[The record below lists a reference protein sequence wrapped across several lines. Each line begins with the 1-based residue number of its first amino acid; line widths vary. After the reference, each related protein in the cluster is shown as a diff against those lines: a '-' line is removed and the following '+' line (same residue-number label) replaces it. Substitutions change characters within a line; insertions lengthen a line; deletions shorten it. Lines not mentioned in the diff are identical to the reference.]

1 MLLENSKTQT
11 SLQTHAHIA
20 YIGMNAFL
28 IKAFICRLARR
39 EEREGSTTANNYKIV
54 ATTVMIVHCRELKR
68 VVNPNQGRGRLHLP
82 LFVFLVGSFGCKCAF
97 LWHQC
102 ITIISDCK
110 FVSSM
115 QFSKSFCASFLE
127 SPPLVALSGCC
138 GRGQGTGGY
147 T

>member
-1 MLLENSKTQT
+1 
-11 SLQTHAHIA
+11 
-20 YIGMNAFL
+20 
-28 IKAFICRLARR
+28 
-39 EEREGSTTANNYKIV
+39 
-54 ATTVMIVHCRELKR
+54 MIVHCRELKR

-127 SPPLVALSGCC
+127 SPPLVALSGC
-138 GRGQGTGGY
+138 GQGTGGY
-147 T
+147 TWKIGAKNGGLWTPRALRWWWWKITRWALIICCKMKLFSRSQFNHSVIKECRSYIYFLG

>member
-39 EEREGSTTANNYKIV
+39 EEREGSSTANNYKIV

-68 VVNPNQGRGRLHLP
+68 VVNPRKGSTPSSPVRFLGGFFWVQMCIPLAPMHYNHLGLQIRL
-82 LFVFLVGSFGCKCAF
+82 VDA
-97 LWHQC
+97 
-102 ITIISDCK
+102 
-110 FVSSM
+110 VSKRLLR
-115 QFSKSFCASFLE
+115 QFS
-127 SPPLVALSGCC
+127 
-138 GRGQGTGGY
+138 
-147 T
+147 

>member
-39 EEREGSTTANNYKIV
+39 EEREGSSTANNYKIV

-115 QFSKSFCASFLE
+115 QFPRGFCASFLE
-127 SPPLVALSGCC
+127 SP
-138 GRGQGTGGY
+138 Y
-147 T
+147 